1 MVHSVCS
8 KNGDTKSEL
17 FSRLDPHKFIPLNSK
32 IAKEINAQ
40 IPMGIYGGTKK
51 NEAPY
56 LNSMKNSSLMV
67 MEFLPTQQIVKCETL
82 NMRNDDSNDIQLS
95 RKDGRDK
102 NEYDSYSFGA
112 IKKNYFDKKY
122 LQNKY
127 NSDDSFMKDLFSTR
141 KIQGEITI
149 NQLIKQASGI
159 ITEDVAKN
167 CRATGIG
174 LKKAIS
180 GEITQVMIYTYSE
193 NNQRITYGGYNFRIL
208 LTPYKQ
214 LDNLNGQDQVSLI
227 SLELFDMN
235 EIFEGSVIDNH
246 DGTYTASY
254 ICKKAVPHKLEI
266 FEGKN
271 KNSIGESPF
280 VVQVTPGKSY
290 PELCWAEGEGLKY
303 YNIDG
308 TISTFKIHSV
318 DRMGNKTK
326 RGGDQ
331 YEVFGVGGIKIQQI
345 LDLKNGEYEVY
356 YKVHKCNL
364 DDYKEINIKL
374 YGQYIKTPAFYPISK
389 FSPNN
394 KLMDKSCEID
404 QNNLLNKTILKF
416 DNLSIDIKPAYTL
429 SMVFKHFNEM
439 KRMGNEIDISIPN
452 LAPFPEEREEKTNR
466 EIIKMLGI
474 INESKNFEINNN
486 MILNDKIRA
495 TVLDDYR
502 NNTLKSVTNKLIK
515 NEEILNDLS
524 KAIVLH
530 CETGKKH
537 DKKLVKDEKKLESE
551 LDDIT
556 DCQQR
561 MFATYSC
568 LQQGGIDS
576 LPVSFELEDPEKV
589 KSRQIKDRKFYI
601 DTYNLLEKKFEEI
614 NLRKE
619 LFEKNRDEYTQ
630 KLHRTLATRQ
640 KSIIKTQRSYN
651 RILDELDKV
660 YLQLSKKQARR
671 QDLYKNLKSE
681 SLKVF
686 EGLENQKIL
695 DLHLKKN
702 AVITVNNEGNEI
714 DKRIN
719 QDETDNNIKRTTGK
733 DRRYNNYSYLIPTDP
748 ESPAFWFAEASYLR
762 DEKEK
767 INQYKKHDDDYD
779 TNNPFSDNPQKI
791 KRWDLDDD
799 SRWISC
805 PSSVSISFSTM
816 KTPEIQPIKQKGMFK
831 NNNETENLSQV
842 KKEIVVNKKR
852 DPMLPDN
859 MNDEEINIIIQKDK
873 ERKNAFG
880 KAPNIQKGN
889 LEDDNVSPWVKR
901 PPNPKKIKSFYNKSL
916 DDINEKLFKV
926 TKEDSNNEEMEHE
939 IKYESDLNHDYIDFD
954 LLNKDVKLLPEI
966 FWDRDFILNLN
977 YNARKKEDFEKI
989 KNVWQEQLKP
999 GYEMKKDIEAE
1010 KLKLMEL
1017 LPEKYSNI
1025 NQLNV
1030 MEYHEENNSLNNVKN
1045 SDLENSEWKHIHHTF
1060 ESDPRDVPWEFLDEI
1075 SKLGTMP
1082 SEELN
1087 KQELQKYIVES
1098 LVLDGKSLSD
1108 KRNQIK
1114 EKLIQEKKH
1123 FKELE
1128 VKKIDN
1134 IRSEDMTNDQK
1145 TKSETSK
1152 NDVKLVV
1159 KMKKSDSKVSNSV
1172 GTKLLLSRKNF
1183 DTRREQF
1190 ERDNFV

>member
-1 MVHSVCS
+1 MVHSVHS
-8 KNGDTKSEL
+8 NNEDTKNEL
-17 FSRLDPHKFIPLNSK
+17 FSGLNPHKFIPLNSN
-32 IAKEINAQ
+32 IAKEINVP
-40 IPMGIYGGTKK
+40 IPMGIYGGIKQ
-51 NEAPY
+51 NEANY
-56 LNSMKNSSLMV
+56 SKSMKKSSLMV
-67 MEFLPTQQIVKCETL
+67 MEFVPTQQIVKCETSNMQNGDL
-82 NMRNDDSNDIQLS
+82 NYIQVNKEDVS
-95 RKDGRDK
+95 DQDK
-102 NEYDSYSFGA
+102 YNLYSFNA
-112 IKKNYFDKKY
+112 IKKHYFDKRY
-122 LQNKY
+122 LPNQY
-127 NSDDSFMKDLFSTR
+127 NCNDSFMKDLFSTK

-149 NQLIKQASGI
+149 KQLIKQASGI
-159 ITEDVAKN
+159 ITEDAAKN
-167 CRATGIG
+167 CKATGIG
-174 LKKAIS
+174 LKKAVS

-214 LDNLNGQDQVSLI
+214 LYDLNGQDQVSFI
-227 SLELFDMN
+227 SLELLDMN

-254 ICKKAVPHKLEI
+254 ICEKAVPHKLEI
-266 FEGKN
+266 IESKN
-271 KNSIGESPF
+271 EIKIGESPF
-280 VVQVTPGKSY
+280 VIQVTPGKSY

-303 YNIDG
+303 YNVDE
-308 TISTFKIHSV
+308 TISTFKIYSV

-326 RGGDQ
+326 RGGDK
-331 YEVFGVGGIKIQQI
+331 YEVYGVGGIKIQQI

-374 YGQYIKTPAFYPISK
+374 YGQYIKTPAFYPVSK
-389 FSPNN
+389 FSSNN
-394 KLMDKSCEID
+394 KQIDKNCEID
-404 QNNLLNKTILKF
+404 QNKLLNKTILKF

-452 LAPFPEEREEKTNR
+452 LVPFPEEKESKTNR

-474 INESKNFEINNN
+474 INESKNFEVSNH

-495 TVLDDYR
+495 SVLDDYR
-502 NNTLKSVTNKLIK
+502 NNTLKNITNKLIK

-524 KAIVLH
+524 KAIILH
-530 CETGKKH
+530 CEAGKKH

-551 LDDIT
+551 LDEIT

-601 DTYNLLEKKFEEI
+601 DTYNLLEKKLKEI

-640 KSIIKTQRSYN
+640 KSIIKTQKSYN

-660 YLQLSKKQARR
+660 YLQLSKKQIRR
-671 QDLYKNLKSE
+671 QDLYKNLKSD

-702 AVITVNNEGNEI
+702 MVIKVNNEGNEI
-714 DKRIN
+714 DKHAN
-719 QDETDNNIKRTTGK
+719 QDETDNNIKRITGK
-733 DRRYNNYSYLIPTDP
+733 DRRYNNYSYLVPTDP

-762 DEKEK
+762 DEKDK

-779 TNNPFSDNPQKI
+779 TNNPLGDNPQKI

-805 PSSVSISFSTM
+805 PSSVSISFSNT
-816 KTPEIQPIKQKGMFK
+816 KTPEIQPIRQKGIFK
-831 NNNETENLSQV
+831 NNNETENLIQV
-842 KKEIVVNKKR
+842 QKEVVVGKKR

-859 MNDEEINIIIQKDK
+859 MDEEEVKIIIQKDK
-873 ERKNAFG
+873 ERKNLSI
-880 KAPNIQKGN
+880 KKPYIQKGN
-889 LEDDNVSPWVKR
+889 NLDDNVSQWVKE
-901 PPNPKKIKSFYNKSL
+901 PPNPRKIKSFYDKSL
-916 DDINEKLFKV
+916 DEINEKLFKV
-926 TKEDSNNEEMEHE
+926 AKEDSNNEENEKKIE
-939 IKYESDLNHDYIDFD
+939 YESDLTHDYIDFD
-954 LLNKDVKLLPEI
+954 LLNRDVKLLPEI
-966 FWDRDFILNLN
+966 FWDKDFILNLN
-977 YNARKKEDFEKI
+977 AGARKKEDFERI
-989 KNVWQEQLKP
+989 KNVWQDQLKI
-999 GYEMKKDIEAE
+999 GHEMRKNIEIE
-1010 KLKLMEL
+1010 KQKLMEL
-1017 LPEKYSNI
+1017 MPKKYTNI
-1025 NQLNV
+1025 NHLNA
-1030 MEYHEENNSLNNVKN
+1030 MEYHDENNLVNNIDDNDIIN
-1045 SDLENSEWKHIHHTF
+1045 SKWKHIHHTF

-1075 SKLGTMP
+1075 SKLDTMP

-1098 LVLDGKSLSD
+1098 LVLNGESLTH
-1108 KRNQIK
+1108 KKNHIK
-1114 EKLIQEKKH
+1114 EKCIQEEIKYRKINAKKNGE
-1123 FKELE
+1123 KLE
-1128 VKKIDN
+1128 NTVGN
-1134 IRSEDMTNDQK
+1134 QK
-1145 TKSETSK
+1145 TKPEITK
-1152 NDVKLVV
+1152 NGIKS
-1159 KMKKSDSKVSNSV
+1159 MEKKRLKPGISNSEKA
-1172 GTKLLLSRKNF
+1172 KLLLSRKSF
-1183 DTRREQF
+1183 DTRREQL
-1190 ERDNFV
+1190 EHDNSV